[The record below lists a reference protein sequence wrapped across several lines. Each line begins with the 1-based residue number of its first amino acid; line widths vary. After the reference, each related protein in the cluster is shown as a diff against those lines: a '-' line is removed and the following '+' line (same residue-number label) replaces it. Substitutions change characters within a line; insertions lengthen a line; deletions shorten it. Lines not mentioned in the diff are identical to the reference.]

1 MANPNA
7 VLTGGKATAHQV
19 RGMASSVALF
29 TGVPIAVFWTT
40 AVWYT
45 ATTFVTTFLKDFP
58 SRRVPLLLRF
68 LPEAPGIDDII
79 FR

>member
-29 TGVPIAVFWTT
+29 TGVPIAEILAT
-40 AVWYT
+40 AVWKT
-45 ATTFVTTFLKDFP
+45 ATTFVSAYLKDVPSSEGSFAASVLTRG
-58 SRRVPLLLRF
+58 SRR
-68 LPEAPGIDDII
+68 
-79 FR
+79 